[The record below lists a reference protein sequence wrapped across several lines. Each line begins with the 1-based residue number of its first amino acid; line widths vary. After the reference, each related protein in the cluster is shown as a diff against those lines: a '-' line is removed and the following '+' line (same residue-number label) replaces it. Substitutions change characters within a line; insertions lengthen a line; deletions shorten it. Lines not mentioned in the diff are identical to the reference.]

1 MADPTWEQSTPI
13 EADII
18 VEVPQPE
25 ETVPT
30 WEQSEE
36 IGPVSTLDRLQ
47 YGVAAGETFTGNLS
61 ILMEALAPLGRLDVQ
76 TVEPTEDNPFQMF
89 NINYISPEEAYGPD
103 WANMDTKQR
112 VAFLKEQRDA
122 QLEAEYRDVIA
133 SGGADS
139 GVAKAGKV
147 VGSLLDLTT
156 VIPIGQTY
164 KGMALTAGIIGAEY
178 DALSQTV
185 NKQSIDPVQ
194 TAAVAGLS
202 AVGAPALAYTLSVAG
217 KGVSQLMKANKA
229 KKEAKAI
236 QQADDTVDEINT
248 VIAQGVV
255 KGIEFKDMPKYVQQ
269 TTGLGED
276 ELATIV
282 GGSTKKFIVPSQA
295 EAQKI
300 IELKAYQADPVGSRI
315 KFPRIDEWLGVMR
328 TNLNKVSPTL
338 ANRLL
343 EFETRSHI
351 MAAKGLE
358 IMQPFSKGFQALP
371 KAVQRQASLH
381 LDNGD
386 FDAARSLFA
395 QHNKDLIPA
404 FDNVTKYLNDTFD
417 NLVGVGYNVT
427 KIPNYFPRVVKDLK
441 TLQSKL
447 TGKQL
452 ADVEKVWAQRAKQLG
467 KPQLSNKEK
476 ELILSEMIQGRK
488 ISFPDDK
495 TIVIS
500 PGARPSTA
508 PTATKQ
514 RMIGQLDD
522 RLLDEYEDPIT
533 ALHHYVKQ
541 TAHDIEKRK
550 FFSIGRSNK
559 DAVDLDVE
567 NSINALL
574 REEIDAGRLKG
585 DDIEEA
591 ISLLKAR
598 FGEGEKSAAGLLQDI
613 RNTGYITTIGD
624 PIATLT
630 QIGDIGLAA
639 YYNGLGPTLK
649 ALLGRKKLDVR
660 QLGVE
665 DIIAQEFLTS
675 NRLSSRILN
684 TALKLSGFRF
694 VDRLGKNTL
703 INGSLIKAQ
712 KMAGT
717 PKGVEALRKKYGQV
731 FGDEFD
737 LLIND
742 LKAGTISDRVKMY
755 TLGELA
761 NVQPVFL
768 SEMPVKY
775 LQMPNGRVIFQLKS
789 YMIKQLDLIRR
800 DIYQKGRYGNRAEK
814 KEALA
819 NAMAYLAIV
828 PSMGATINEV
838 KDFVLYR
845 GFNADEIPDN
855 YVENMLKYLMAS
867 EYTLNTVSETGKI
880 GEVAKDT
887 LLGGWGVLIDNLN
900 AVGQDLNAL
909 SNGELS
915 ADQSKILARSP
926 LFGRLWY
933 NYIGGGLEKFEAKE
947 FQGQFKLPDEDVF
960 KVPGLQ

>member
-1 MADPTWEQSTPI
+1 MADPTWDDSKPI
-13 EADII
+13 EADIT

-25 ETVPT
+25 QPQAEVPT
-30 WEQSEE
+30 WDQSEE

-47 YGVAAGETFTGNLS
+47 YGVAAGETFSGNLS

-76 TVEPTEDNPFQMF
+76 TVEPTDDNPFQMF
-89 NINYISPEEAYGPD
+89 DINYISPDEAYGPD

-122 QLEAEYRDVIA
+122 QIEAEYRDVIA

-139 GVAKAGKV
+139 GVATAGKV
-147 VGSLLDLTT
+147 VGSLLDPTT
-156 VIPIGQTY
+156 LIPIGQSY
-164 KGMALTAGIIGAEY
+164 KTMALTAGVIGAQY

-185 NKQSIDPVQ
+185 NKQDIDPVQ

-202 AVGAPALAYTLSVAG
+202 AIGAPALAYSLQSAG

-236 QQADDTVDEINT
+236 QQADDAVDEINT
-248 VIAQGVV
+248 VIAEGVA
-255 KGIEFKDMPKYVQQ
+255 KGVEFKDMPKYIQETV
-269 TTGLGED
+269 GLGED

-282 GGSTKKFIVPSQA
+282 GRSTKKFTIPSQA

-328 TNLNKVSPTL
+328 TNLAKVSQPL
-338 ANRLL
+338 ADRLL
-343 EFETRSHI
+343 AFETRSHV

-358 IMQPFSKGFQALP
+358 IMEPFTRGFKKLP
-371 KAVQRQASLH
+371 RAVQRQASLH
-381 LDNGD
+381 MFNGD
-386 FDAARSLFA
+386 FDAARAVFNQYDDKLVT
-395 QHNKDLIPA
+395 A
-404 FDNVTKYLNDTFD
+404 FDDVSGYLNTTFD
-417 NLVGVGYNVT
+417 NLKGVGYNVT

-441 TLQSKL
+441 SLQSKL

-467 KPQLSNKEK
+467 KPTLSNKEK

-508 PTATKQ
+508 PSATKQ

-522 RLLDEYEDPIT
+522 RLLDDYEDPIT

-541 TAHDIEKRK
+541 TAHDIEKRN

-567 NSINALL
+567 NSINAIL
-574 REEIDAGRLKG
+574 REEIDAGRLKA

-591 ISLLKAR
+591 MSLLKAR
-598 FGEGEKSAAGLLQDI
+598 FGEGEKSAAGLIQDI

-660 QLGVE
+660 QLGIE
-665 DIIAQEFLTS
+665 DVITQEFLTS
-675 NRLSSRILN
+675 NRLSSRLLN
-684 TALKLSGFRF
+684 TALGMSGFRF

-703 INGSLIKAQ
+703 INGALIKAQ

-768 SEMPVKY
+768 SELPVKY
-775 LQMPNGRVIFQLKS
+775 LQMPNGRVIYQLKS
-789 YMIKQLDLIRR
+789 YMIKQLDLIRN
-800 DIYQKGRYGNRAEK
+800 DIVRQAKTNP

-828 PSMGATINEV
+828 PSTGAAINEV
-838 KDFVLYR
+838 KDLALGR
-845 GFNADEIPDN
+845 GFNVDEIPDN
-855 YVENMLKYLMAS
+855 YMENMLKYLMAS
-867 EYTLNTVSETGKI
+867 EYTLNTISETGKL
-880 GEVAKDT
+880 GEVMKDT
-887 LLGGWGVLIDNLN
+887 LLGGWGVLADNLN

-909 SNGELS
+909 SSGELT
-915 ADQSKILARSP
+915 AEESKVLARSP
-926 LFGRLWY
+926 IFGRLWY
-933 NYIGGGLEKFEAKE
+933 NYIGGGLEKFEAKQ
-947 FQGQFKLPDEDVF
+947 FQEQYALPDEDVF
-960 KVPGLQ
+960 KVPGMK

>member
-1 MADPTWEQSTPI
+1 MADPTWEQSRAL
-13 EADII
+13 EADIVVKVPEPEQPQ
-18 VEVPQPE
+18 VE
-25 ETVPT
+25 VPT

-36 IGPVSTLDRLQ
+36 IGPVSTLDKLQ
-47 YGVAAGETFTGNLS
+47 YGIAAGETFSGNLS
-61 ILMEALAPLGRLDVQ
+61 ILLEALAPIGRLETQ
-76 TVEPTEDNPFQMF
+76 FLEPDEQGRFSLFD
-89 NINYISPEEAYGPD
+89 INYISPEEAYGPE

-122 QLEAEYRDVIA
+122 QLETEYRDVIA
-133 SGGADS
+133 SGGAES
-139 GVAKAGKV
+139 GVATAGKV
-147 VGSLLDLTT
+147 VGSLLDPTT
-156 VIPIGQTY
+156 AIPIGQSY
-164 KGMALTAGIIGAEY
+164 KAMAFTAGVIGAEY

-202 AVGAPALAYTLSVAG
+202 AVGAPALAYTLSAAG
-217 KGVSQLMKANKA
+217 KSVSQVMKANKA
-229 KKEAKAI
+229 KKQAKAI
-236 QQADDTVDEINT
+236 QEADNAVDDINT
-248 VIAQGVV
+248 VIAEGVA
-255 KGIEFKDMPKYVQQ
+255 KGVEFKDMPKYIQE

-282 GGSTKKFIVPSQA
+282 GGSSKKFIVPSQA

-300 IELKAYQADPVGSRI
+300 VELKAYQADPVGSRI

-328 TNLNKVSPTL
+328 TNLNKISPTL

-358 IMQPFSKGFQALP
+358 IMQPFSKGFQRLP

-381 LDNGD
+381 MFNGD
-386 FDAARSLFA
+386 FDSARALFA
-395 QHNKDLIPA
+395 QHNSDLIPA
-404 FDNVTKYLNDTFD
+404 FDNVAGYLNNTFD

-441 TLQSKL
+441 SLQSKL

-452 ADVEKVWAQRAKQLG
+452 ADVQKVWAQRAKQLG

-476 ELILSEMIQGRK
+476 EMILSEMIQGRK

-522 RLLDEYEDPIT
+522 RLLDDYEDPIT
-533 ALHHYVKQ
+533 SLHHYVKQ

-550 FFSIGRSNK
+550 FFGTGRSNK

-574 REEIDAGRLKG
+574 REEIDAGRLT
-585 DDIEEA
+585 DDSIEEA
-591 ISLLKAR
+591 MRLLKAR

-613 RNTGYITTIGD
+613 RNTGYATTIGD

-639 YYNGLGPTLK
+639 YYNGLMPTLK
-649 ALLGRKKLDVR
+649 ALLGKKKLDVR

-675 NRLSSRILN
+675 NRLTSRILN
-684 TALKLSGFRF
+684 TVLGMSGFRF

-703 INGSLIKAQ
+703 INGALIKAQ

-775 LQMPNGRVIFQLKS
+775 LQMPNGRVIYQLKS
-789 YMIKQLDLIRR
+789 YMIKQLDLIRN
-800 DIYQKGRYGNRAEK
+800 DIVRQAKTNP

-828 PSMGATINEV
+828 PSMGAAINEV
-838 KDFVLYR
+838 KDYALGR

-855 YVENMLKYLMAS
+855 YIENMLKYLMAS

-900 AVGQDLNAL
+900 ALGQDLNAL
-909 SNGELS
+909 SSGELTPE
-915 ADQSKILARSP
+915 QSKILARFP
-926 LFGRLWY
+926 IFGRMWY
-933 NYIGGGLEKFEAKE
+933 NYIGGGLEKFEAKQ
-947 FQGQFKLPDEDVF
+947 FQEQYALPDEDVF
-960 KVPGLQ
+960 KVPGMK

>member
-1 MADPTWEQSTPI
+1 MADPRWEDSTPL
-13 EADII
+13 EADI
-18 VEVPQPE
+18 VVQVPEPE
-25 ETVPT
+25 QTQADVPT

-36 IGPVSTLDRLQ
+36 IGPVTWADELQ

-61 ILMEALAPLGRLDVQ
+61 ILLESLAPLGRLDVNV
-76 TVEPTEDNPFQMF
+76 VEPTEENPFQIF
-89 NINYISPEEAYGPD
+89 DVNYISPEEAYGPE
-103 WANMDTKQR
+103 WANMDTKDR
-112 VAFLKEQRDA
+112 VAFLKQQRDA
-122 QLEAEYRDVIA
+122 QIAEEYRDVI
-133 SGGADS
+133 DS
-139 GVAKAGKV
+139 GAAESGLATTGKI
-147 VGSLLDLTT
+147 VGSLLDPTT
-156 VIPIGQTY
+156 VIPIGQSY
-164 KGMALTAGIIGAEY
+164 KTMALTAGVIGAEY
-178 DALSQTV
+178 DALSQVV

-202 AVGAPALAYTLSVAG
+202 AVGAPALAYTLSAAG
-217 KGVSQLMKANKA
+217 KSVGQVMKANKA
-229 KKEAKAI
+229 KKQAKAL
-236 QQADDTVDEINT
+236 QEADNAVDEINT
-248 VIAQGVV
+248 VIAEGTAKGVQ
-255 KGIEFKDMPKYVQQ
+255 IKDMPKYIQDNL
-269 TTGLGED
+269 GLGED

-282 GGSTKKFIVPSQA
+282 GQSTKKFHIPSPA

-300 IELKAYQADPVGSRI
+300 VELKAYQADPVGSRI

-328 TNLNKVSPTL
+328 TNLNKVSPKL

-343 EFETRSHI
+343 EFETRSHV

-358 IMQPFSKGFQALP
+358 IMAPFSKGFQALP

-381 LDNGD
+381 MFNGD

-395 QHNKDLIPA
+395 QYSQDLIPA
-404 FDNVTKYLNDTFD
+404 FDNVAGYLNNTFD
-417 NLVGVGYNVT
+417 NLVGVGYNVN

-441 TLQSKL
+441 ALQAKL
-447 TGKQL
+447 TNKQL

-522 RLLDEYEDPIT
+522 KLLDEYEDPIT

-574 REEIDAGRLKG
+574 REEIDAGRLKA

-591 ISLLKAR
+591 MSLLKAR

-675 NRLSSRILN
+675 NRLSSRLLN
-684 TALKLSGFRF
+684 TALGLSGFRF

-717 PKGVEALRKKYGQV
+717 DKGVAALRKKYGQV

-775 LQMPNGRVIFQLKS
+775 LQMPNGRVIYQLKS
-789 YMIKQLDLIRR
+789 YMIKQLDLIRNDMVR
-800 DIYQKGRYGNRAEK
+800 QAKTNP

-828 PSMGATINEV
+828 PSTGAAINEV
-838 KDFVLYR
+838 KDLALGR

-855 YVENMLKYLMAS
+855 YIENMLKYLMAS
-867 EYTLNTVSETGKI
+867 EYTLNTVSDTGKI

-887 LLGGWGVLIDNLN
+887 LLGGWGVLADNLN

-909 SNGELS
+909 SKGELT
-915 ADQSKILARSP
+915 ADDSKILARSP
-926 LFGRLWY
+926 IFGRLWY

-947 FQGQFKLPDEDVF
+947 FQGQFALPDEEVF
-960 KVPGLQ
+960 KVPGLK